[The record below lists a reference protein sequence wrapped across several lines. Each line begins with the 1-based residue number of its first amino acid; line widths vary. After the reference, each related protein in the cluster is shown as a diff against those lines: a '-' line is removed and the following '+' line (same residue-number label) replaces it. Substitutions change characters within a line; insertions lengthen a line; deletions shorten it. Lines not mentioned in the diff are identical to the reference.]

1 MPTWFS
7 FLSLFRLASVYSPQR
22 ATLAICHV
30 LLIRCH
36 INLLDR
42 IWKIS
47 QKIGGEKMRMKD
59 STTRWNFINPLVCFS
74 FLHYS
79 YSFLLEDKALR
90 QVRFVVF
97 FLTNS
102 FFIDFANRNLL
113 ITKLQNHNL
122 FKENYNILFPIKYY
136 F

>member
-1 MPTWFS
+1 
-7 FLSLFRLASVYSPQR
+7 
-22 ATLAICHV
+22 
-30 LLIRCH
+30 
-36 INLLDR
+36 
-42 IWKIS
+42 
-47 QKIGGEKMRMKD
+47 MRMKD
-59 STTRWNFINPLVCFS
+59 SITALRGEILLIRQFAFP

-122 FKENYNILFPIKYY
+122 FKRKLQY
-136 F
+136 FFSD